1 MSIEFFW
8 QLPASGDGRAL
19 HKEHWNRGDY
29 TPPIT
34 NRPVFART
42 DVRRDGYT
50 WYDHLSQ
57 IARAAEITGFDGVL
71 IPQTP
76 AGEEPWIVSG
86 ALAREARRLKFLPS
100 LPAPFLSAVYSA
112 KMAIS
117 FQRLT
122 GGRLAWNLVTEAHTK
137 KSWHGHRWS
146 IAEQIARTGEFLD
159 VVKGFW
165 NNAPFTYQGRYY
177 EVENGG
183 FSPALTGPELPLIYL
198 SGETE
203 EALALSARHA
213 DVHFLP
219 LDSLEATRA
228 RIEDLS
234 RRAAV
239 HGRTLRFAIQADVVA
254 RNASEDAWKDLRA
267 RWDREIARIVPISS
281 SIGNAEGATRE
292 DFDQL
297 IQGPNLWAGFG
308 LVRPGAPVG
317 IVGSY
322 QEVAERIREYVDA
335 GVSTFALSANPHLE
349 EAYRIGEQLLPL
361 IKVRSEPAV
370 NLAAR
375 N

>member
-8 QLPASGDGRAL
+8 QLPASGDGRSI

-29 TPPIT
+29 TPAIT
-34 NRPVFART
+34 DRPVFART

-50 WYDHLSQ
+50 WYDHLAQ

-76 AGEEPWIVSG
+76 AGEEPWIVAG
-86 ALAREARRLKFLPS
+86 ALAREARRLTFLPS
-100 LPAPFLSAVYSA
+100 LPAPFLSAVYAA
-112 KMAIS
+112 KIAIS

-122 GGRLAWNLVTEAHTK
+122 GGRLAWNLVTEEHTA

-146 IAEQIARTGEFLD
+146 ISEQIARTDEFLD

-165 NNAPFTYQGRYY
+165 NHPPFTYQGHYY

-183 FSPALTGPELPLIYL
+183 FGSALAGPELPAIYL

-203 EALALSARHA
+203 EALALSAKHA

-219 LDSLEATRA
+219 LDSVAATQG
-228 RIEDLS
+228 RIDDLS
-234 RRAAV
+234 RRAAE
-239 HGRTLRFAIQADVVA
+239 HGRTLRFAIQAEVVA
-254 RNASEDAWKDLRA
+254 RHTSEDAWSDLRD
-267 RWDREIARIVPISS
+267 RWNKATAKTVPISS
-281 SIGNAEGATRE
+281 SPDNSQGPSKDDFTR
-292 DFDQL
+292 L
-297 IQGPNLWAGFG
+297 IKGPNLWAGFG

-322 QEVAERIREYVDA
+322 EEVAERIANYAKV

-361 IKVRSEPAV
+361 VKERTAKDVSQ
-370 NLAAR
+370 AA
-375 N
+375 

>member
-8 QLPASGDGRAL
+8 QLPASGDGRSL
-19 HKEHWNRGDY
+19 HKDQWTRGDH

-34 NRPVFART
+34 DRPVFARI
-42 DVRRDGYT
+42 DVRRDGGHT
-50 WYDHLSQ
+50 WYDHLAQ

-76 AGEEPWIVSG
+76 AGEEPIIVSG
-86 ALAREARRLKFLPS
+86 ALAREARRLKFLPAF
-100 LPAPFLSAVYSA
+100 PAPFLSAVYAA
-112 KMAIS
+112 KIALS

-122 GGRLAWNLVTEAHTK
+122 GGRLAWNLITEEHTE

-146 IAEQIARTGEFLD
+146 IAEQIARTDEFLD

-165 NNAPFTYQGRYY
+165 NNPPFTYQGKYY
-177 EVENGG
+177 EVVDGG
-183 FSPALTGPELPLIYL
+183 FAPALTGPVLPLIYL

-203 EALALSARHA
+203 EALALSAKHA

-219 LDSLEATRA
+219 LDSLEATRG
-228 RIEDLS
+228 RIEDLT

-239 HGRTLRFAIQADVVA
+239 FGRTLRFGLQADVVA
-254 RNASEDAWKDLRA
+254 RHDSADAWQDLRT
-267 RWDREIARIVPISS
+267 RWDRVAAKTVPISGAP
-281 SIGNAEGATRE
+281 GNSQGPSKE
-292 DFDQL
+292 DFDAL

-322 QEVAERIREYVDA
+322 QEVAERIKAYAEA

-361 IKVRSEPAV
+361 IKSQTT
-370 NLAAR
+370 AAAGQAS
-375 N
+375 

>member
-8 QLPASGDGRAL
+8 QLPASGDGRSL
-19 HKEHWNRGDY
+19 RKEYWNRGDY
-29 TPPIT
+29 TPAFS

-57 IARAAEITGFDGVL
+57 IARAAEITGFDGVS

-76 AGEEPWIVSG
+76 GGEEPWVVSG
-86 ALAREARRLKFLPS
+86 ALAREVRRLKFLPS

-122 GGRLAWNLVTEAHTK
+122 GGRLAWNLITEEHTA

-183 FSPALTGPELPLIYL
+183 FGPSLAGPELPLIYL

-203 EALALSARHA
+203 EALVLSARHA

-219 LDSLEATRA
+219 LDSIEATREL
-228 RIEDLS
+228 IKDLS
-234 RRAAV
+234 SRATV
-239 HGRTLRFAIQADVVA
+239 LGRSLRFAIQADVVA
-254 RNASEDAWKDLRA
+254 RHTGEEAWKDLRA
-267 RWDREIARIVPISS
+267 RWDREIAKTVPISGS
-281 SIGNAEGATRE
+281 LDNSQIPTSD
-292 DFDQL
+292 DFDGL
-297 IQGPNLWAGFG
+297 IQSPNLWAGFG

-317 IVGSY
+317 LVGSY
-322 QEVAERIREYVDA
+322 QELAERIKEYVDA

-361 IKVRSEPAV
+361 VRVRTANPLS
-370 NLAAR
+370 LAS
-375 N
+375 

>member
-8 QLPASGDGRAL
+8 QLPTSGDGRSL
-19 HKEHWNRGDY
+19 RKEHWNRGDY
-29 TPPIT
+29 TPPVT
-34 NRPVFART
+34 SRPVFART
-42 DVRRDGYT
+42 DVRRGGYT
-50 WYDHLSQ
+50 WYDHLAQ
-57 IARAAEITGFDGVL
+57 IARAAEITGFDGVS

-76 AGEEPWIVSG
+76 AGEEPWVVSG

-122 GGRLAWNLVTEAHTK
+122 GGRLAWNLITEEHTP

-165 NNAPFTYQGRYY
+165 SNAPFTYQGRYY

-183 FSPALTGPELPLIYL
+183 FGPALAGPELPLIYL

-203 EALALSARHA
+203 EALALSARYA

-219 LDSLEATRA
+219 LDSLEATRG
-228 RIEDLS
+228 RIADLT
-234 RRAAV
+234 RRAAA
-239 HGRTLRFAIQADVVA
+239 HGRALRFAIQADVVA
-254 RNASEDAWKDLRA
+254 RHSGEDAWQDLRG
-267 RWDREIARIVPISS
+267 RWDREIAKTVPISGAIDHS
-281 SIGNAEGATRE
+281 QGADKEG
-292 DFDQL
+292 FDEL
-297 IQGPNLWAGFG
+297 ILGSNLWTGFG
-308 LVRPGAPVG
+308 LVRPGAPAG

-322 QEVAERIREYVDA
+322 REVADLIKQYIDA
-335 GVSTFALSANPHLE
+335 GVGTFALSANPHLE

-361 IKVRSEPAV
+361 LRARPAQP
-370 NLAAR
+370 LEQLS
-375 N
+375 